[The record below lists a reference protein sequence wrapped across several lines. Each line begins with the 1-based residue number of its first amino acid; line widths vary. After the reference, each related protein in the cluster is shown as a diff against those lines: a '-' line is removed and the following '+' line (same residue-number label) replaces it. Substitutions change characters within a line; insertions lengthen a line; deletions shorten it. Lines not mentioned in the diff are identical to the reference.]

1 MKLKL
6 WILAAVLVIGAT
18 VLALRAWQDRPEWT
32 TDSDAALAEF
42 RRGLDAEMKFYHP
55 EAYRHF
61 SRALELDPEFVAAQV
76 LLARLAE
83 PARRRAL
90 LERLSQADLERLTP
104 RERFMARYALALH
117 HRIELKPQQILR
129 DYLAQH
135 PRDPYA
141 LEARSL
147 QAWNRQDWEA
157 AERSYKRL
165 LEIDPNWARAQNH
178 LGYLAMARGRFEE
191 AEDLFRTYLYIAPDQ
206 ANPNDSMGEL
216 LTIRGRYE
224 EAERALLQAI
234 RTKPDFCASYEHLV
248 QLAELSG
255 QHQKSAAILAQAE
268 RQRACPESKLTYLR
282 CSAPMWRAM
291 FQGDLVGAQRTA
303 ATACAGLGDQL
314 PVQMHRFAVLAR
326 QLEQARSIEG
336 RMRDQ
341 IERIGKGSKPG
352 IAFYQAD
359 LLHMEGVRLLAQGET
374 GAAAL
379 AFRQAD
385 DRVTYWGNS
394 QGIFKLFNLMHLA
407 AALRRSGDRAG
418 SAAVVAQIG
427 RVNPKLAERYR
438 DGDFAIP

>member
-1 MKLKL
+1 
-6 WILAAVLVIGAT
+6 
-18 VLALRAWQDRPEWT
+18 
-32 TDSDAALAEF
+32 
-42 RRGLDAEMKFYHP
+42 
-55 EAYRHF
+55 
-61 SRALELDPEFVAAQV
+61 LELDPEFVAAQV

-129 DYLAQH
+129 DCLAQH

-147 QAWNRQDWEA
+147 QAWERQDWEA
-157 AERSYKRL
+157 AERSYQRL

-216 LTIRGRYE
+216 LTIRGRYD
-224 EAERALLQAI
+224 EAERALLQ
-234 RTKPDFCASYEHLV
+234 V
-248 QLAELSG
+248 
-255 QHQKSAAILAQAE
+255 
-268 RQRACPESKLTYLR
+268 
-282 CSAPMWRAM
+282 
-291 FQGDLVGAQRTA
+291 
-303 ATACAGLGDQL
+303 
-314 PVQMHRFAVLAR
+314 
-326 QLEQARSIEG
+326 
-336 RMRDQ
+336 
-341 IERIGKGSKPG
+341 
-352 IAFYQAD
+352 
-359 LLHMEGVRLLAQGET
+359 
-374 GAAAL
+374 
-379 AFRQAD
+379 
-385 DRVTYWGNS
+385 
-394 QGIFKLFNLMHLA
+394 HLA

-438 DGDFAIP
+438 HRSGAGSPSRRHRAPRLDRRSDPRSGAGCGAADLRPEPSPARRRAPDRFAVAALALAARRPLGSPLLSRNEGAGLEPAPREGQAPPLRLGS